1 MCIALFLFSK
11 FLAHKSRLTEFSVA
25 DTSHVLWAAM
35 IRQAGLVCG
44 MTQFSIHM
52 QEDKQD
58 GAAIEAILADMQSA
72 EDAPIVKHLV
82 NELFTRRQAAA

>member
-1 MCIALFLFSK
+1 MAN
-11 FLAHKSRLTEFSVA
+11 TP
-25 DTSHVLWAAM
+25 HVLWAAI
-35 IRQAGLVCG
+35 IRKAGLDGG
-44 MTQFSIHM
+44 MTQLSIHM

-82 NELFTRRQAAA
+82 NELFTKRQAAA